1 MIFFLLLQFTDDWVV
16 ANNIYILKI
25 CPKGGGKTPAA
36 NVFLGPLTE
45 LEREE
50 KADYDQ
56 EAHEKKDK
64 KSKKI
69 KMSKDERTNKDNMSG
84 DDEDVLG
91 FSKVPPASFD
101 IILKERKIK
110 KVNMTDH
117 EKELE
122 NLAVPTCSK
131 LPPATFDS

>member
-1 MIFFLLLQFTDDWVV
+1 
-16 ANNIYILKI
+16 
-25 CPKGGGKTPAA
+25 
-36 NVFLGPLTE
+36 
-45 LEREE
+45 
-50 KADYDQ
+50 
-56 EAHEKKDK
+56 
-64 KSKKI
+64 
-69 KMSKDERTNKDNMSG
+69 MSKDERTNKDNMSG